1 MIPAVTDSTPSSPLE
16 ALLRLPA
23 TLAAE
28 LGAALPRFADR
39 TRAQVDFAA
48 TIVEKLRC
56 GDLGSRLSSFGAQ
69 VPERLADVVPFEPRA
84 AADAA
89 AGLAATVAASSPVR
103 EVIEVV
109 TVAASTRSG
118 APSEPDADEAP
129 VAAAAPAKKAP
140 AKKAP
145 AKKAPAK
152 KAPAKKAP
160 AKKAAPAKQAAPA
173 KKAPAKKAPAK
184 KAPAKKA
191 PVAAAAA
198 PAPAPVT
205 EPTGPVLES
214 TLAIPGYDALAA
226 SQVVPRLESLSAS
239 DLEQVRSYELAGRGR
254 RTILSRIAQ
263 LQAG

>member
-109 TVAASTRSG
+109 TVAASARSG
-118 APSEPDADEAP
+118 APSAPEADEAP

-160 AKKAAPAKQAAPA
+160 AKKAPAA
-173 KKAPAKKAPAK
+173 KK
-184 KAPAKKA
+184 
-191 PVAAAAA
+191 
-198 PAPAPVT
+198 
-205 EPTGPVLES
+205 
-214 TLAIPGYDALAA
+214 
-226 SQVVPRLESLSAS
+226 R
-239 DLEQVRSYELAGRGR
+239 
-254 RTILSRIAQ
+254 
-263 LQAG
+263 